1 MLIFCFLCLKK
12 TTKRVRFVRID
23 IKLFLKQQS
32 SSMNL
37 AELVCPS
44 VSLSVPHVVTN
55 PLLSTS
61 V

>member
-1 MLIFCFLCLKK
+1 MLIFLFFMFEK

-44 VSLSVPHVVTN
+44 VSLSILHVVTN
-55 PLLSTS
+55 PSLSTS